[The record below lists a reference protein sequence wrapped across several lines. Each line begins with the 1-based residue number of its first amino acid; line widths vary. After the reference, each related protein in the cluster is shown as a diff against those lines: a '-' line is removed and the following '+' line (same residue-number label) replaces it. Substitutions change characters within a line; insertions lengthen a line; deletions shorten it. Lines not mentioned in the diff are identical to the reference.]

1 MSRNYQNHPELY
13 PEVAAKDPDVHYLK
27 PMTPEQRDKLI
38 DDYAYRCVDDMDIK
52 DMCRALAES
61 IAHDFETESDE
72 YVIEQVK
79 QFYPDLLED

>member
-1 MSRNYQNHPELY
+1 
-13 PEVAAKDPDVHYLK
+13 
-27 PMTPEQRDKLI
+27 MTPEQRDKLI
-38 DDYAYRCVDDMDIK
+38 DDYAWRCVDDMDIK

-79 QFYPDLLED
+79 QFYPDLLEDSPTGDS